1 MGRARHPREALVILN
16 SNPLGDISHGSD
28 IESVKKNGVLY
39 PAEQFPTGITVVLD
53 TSQRVVARTGRTRL
67 SQSMGTGE

>member
-1 MGRARHPREALVILN
+1 MGRVRHPEALVILN

-39 PAEQFPTGITVVLD
+39 PAEQFPTGITVVLYANHRRGP
-53 TSQRVVARTGRTRL
+53 SRM
-67 SQSMGTGE
+67 SGTW